1 MMIAEYDIY
10 ASFHSIYFS
19 IKKKKSNFSR

>member
-19 IKKKKSNFSR
+19 IKKKEK